1 MHIAVLGMGRMGQA
15 LARRLLGGGHSVVV
29 WNRSPGKADEVV
41 AAGATEAGSVAEAVK
56 AAEVVITSLTADEA
70 VRAVAFGEGGL
81 RAAIGAEAVYADAS
95 TVSPAM
101 SEELAAAFPR
111 FVALPILGPPAGV
124 ESGKAVYLAGGDPSA
139 VERLEPILATLADT
153 VRRYDTP
160 AKAGHAKLASNLM
173 LLAEVAALA
182 EAITVARSGGLT
194 DDQIRVLLG
203 EGAMLAPGVKN
214 RFEGVLHGEME
225 AWWSAALGAKD
236 ARLAAE
242 AATAAGVD
250 LPLART
256 VQGLYDEAA
265 AAGTEDD
272 DIVAVARRYRPPR
285 SGG

>member
-1 MHIAVLGMGRMGQA
+1 MDVAVLGMGRMGQA
-15 LARRLLGGGHSVVV
+15 LARRLLGGGHRVAV
-29 WNRSPGKADEVV
+29 WNRTPGKAEEVV
-41 AAGATEAGSVAEAVK
+41 AAGATEAESVAGAVK
-56 AAEVVITSLTADEA
+56 AAEAVITSLTADEA
-70 VRAVAFGEGGL
+70 VRAVALGDGGL
-81 RAAIGAEAVYADAS
+81 RGAIGADAVYADAS

-124 ESGKAVYLAGGDPSA
+124 ESGKAVYLAGGDPAA
-139 VERLEPILATLADT
+139 VEALRPVLTTLTGT

-160 AKAGHAKLASNLM
+160 AKAGHAKLASNLL

-182 EAITVARSGGLT
+182 EAMAVARSGGLT
-194 DDQIRVLLG
+194 DDDIRALLG
-203 EGAMLAPGVKN
+203 ESPMLGPGVKN
-214 RFEGVLHGEME
+214 RFEGVLQGEME
-225 AWWSAALGAKD
+225 AWWTAALGAKD

-242 AATAAGVD
+242 AGAGAGVD

>member
-242 AATAAGVD
+242 AAAAAGVD